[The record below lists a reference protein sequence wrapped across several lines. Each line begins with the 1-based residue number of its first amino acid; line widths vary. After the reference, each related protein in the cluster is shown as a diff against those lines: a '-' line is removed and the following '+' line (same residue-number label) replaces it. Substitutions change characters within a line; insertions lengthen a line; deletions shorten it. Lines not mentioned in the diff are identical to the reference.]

1 MVLNYIWIGF
11 FVVGFLVA
19 LFRVIG
25 YYYRDELYTMFNWVF
40 DKSDWQVIGNISNS
54 LFQMAETS
62 VMSVALPL
70 AGTMAFWL
78 GIMKIGE
85 MGGAVGLLSKA
96 ISPFFSKIFPDIP
109 KNHPASG
116 AMMMNFA
123 ANMLGLDNSATP
135 LGLKAMDHLQE
146 LNPQKDTASNSQI
159 MFLVLN
165 TSGLTLIPVSVMALR
180 AGAGAANPSDIF
192 LPILFATFFST
203 MTGLIIVSLIQKINL
218 FNKVVLAYL
227 GGVSLLVASFIF
239 FFVRLTAI
247 QQQSY
252 SSVLTGIVLLAIIV
266 SFLIL
271 GARKK
276 LNLFEV
282 FVDGAKEGFQV
293 AVKIIPYLV
302 AMLVAIAVFRA
313 SGAMDFVLNGIRY
326 VVGWFT
332 SETAFVDALPT
343 ALMKPLSGSGARG
356 MMVETMNNYGVDS
369 FAARLAATFQGSTE
383 TTFYVLAVYFGA
395 VGIKK
400 IRYALTAGLLA
411 DLAGIIASI
420 IIAYMFWG

>member
-19 LFRVIG
+19 LIRVIG
-25 YYYRDELYTMFNWVF
+25 FYYRDELYTMFNLVF

-96 ISPFFSKIFPDIP
+96 INPFFSKIFPDIP

-192 LPILFATFFST
+192 LPILFATFFSS
-203 MTGLIIVSLIQKINL
+203 MAGLIIVSLIQKINL

-227 GGVSLLVASFIF
+227 GSVSLLVATFIF

-252 SSVLTGIVLLAIIV
+252 SSVLTGIVLLFIIV
-266 SFLIL
+266 SFLAL

-313 SGAMDFVLNGIRY
+313 SGAMDFVLSGIRY

-356 MMVETMNNYGVDS
+356 MMVETMTNYGPDS

>member
-19 LFRVIG
+19 LIRVIG
-25 YYYRDELYTMFNWVF
+25 FYYRDELYTMFNLVF

-96 ISPFFSKIFPDIP
+96 INPFFSKIFPDIP

-192 LPILFATFFST
+192 LPILFATFFSS
-203 MTGLIIVSLIQKINL
+203 MAGLIIVSLIQKINL
-218 FNKVVLAYL
+218 FNKIVLAYL

-252 SSVLTGIVLLAIIV
+252 SSVLTGIVLLFIIV
-266 SFLIL
+266 SFLAL

-313 SGAMDFVLNGIRY
+313 SGAMDFVLSGIRY

-356 MMVETMNNYGVDS
+356 MMVETMNNYGADS